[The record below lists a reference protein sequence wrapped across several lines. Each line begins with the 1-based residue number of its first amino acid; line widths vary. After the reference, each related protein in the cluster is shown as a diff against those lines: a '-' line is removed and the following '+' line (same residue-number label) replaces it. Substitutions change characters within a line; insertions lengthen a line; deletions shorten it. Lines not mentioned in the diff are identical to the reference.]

1 MCSYIGTDD
10 PSRDHQVDLH
20 FEDLLD
26 VVPSYSKVKLVAED
40 EGLLPFT
47 ASNQAPAVSR
57 PSSHALIFIPLI
69 MFADEISS
77 LTCRST
83 GSTKD
88 CLRFQSTPLK
98 RSPMLKARL

>member
-57 PSSHALIFIPLI
+57 LSSHALIFIP
-69 MFADEISS
+69 D
-77 LTCRST
+77 
-83 GSTKD
+83 
-88 CLRFQSTPLK
+88 
-98 RSPMLKARL
+98 KA

>member
-26 VVPSYSKVKLVAED
+26 VVPSYTKVKLVAMD

-57 PSSHALIFIPLI
+57 LPSCVLVFISLIIF
-69 MFADEISS
+69 
-77 LTCRST
+77 R
-83 GSTKD
+83 
-88 CLRFQSTPLK
+88 
-98 RSPMLKARL
+98 

>member
-20 FEDLLD
+20 FQDLLD

-47 ASNQAPAVSR
+47 VSNQAPVVSR
-57 PSSHALIFIPLI
+57 LSSRALVFIPLI
-69 MFADEISS
+69 MFADEFLFLQIAEVQGVRRVASAS
-77 LTCRST
+77 GRRPSRGRQC
-83 GSTKD
+83 
-88 CLRFQSTPLK
+88 
-98 RSPMLKARL
+98 